1 MQVVVQQANGTLVW
15 EAGDA
20 NRVVVVPEDAP
31 VDSLITSVCA
41 FNIIDPTAAEAKL
54 QPITADVLDSL
65 EEQLEE
71 EAAAEEA
78 RLAYEAERAA
88 EEAEKS
94 RVVQA
99 AAAVANAF
107 ATMGERL
114 LHSMTHC
121 PPCTCSL
128 PVPGRSV
135 MPVTMCVRMHA
146 ALSMLV

>member
-1 MQVVVQQANGTLVW
+1 MLCTLAKLYTSQYVLVCRVQVVVQQANGNLVW

-41 FNIIDPTAAEAKL
+41 FNIIDPTAEPKL
-54 QPITADVLDSL
+54 QPVTADVLDLL

-78 RLAYEAERAA
+78 RLAAEAARAA

-94 RVVQA
+94 RVLQA

-107 ATMGERL
+107 ATMGKGL
-114 LHSMTHC
+114 LHSIDCITLA
-121 PPCTCSL
+121 P
-128 PVPGRSV
+128 
-135 MPVTMCVRMHA
+135 
-146 ALSMLV
+146 